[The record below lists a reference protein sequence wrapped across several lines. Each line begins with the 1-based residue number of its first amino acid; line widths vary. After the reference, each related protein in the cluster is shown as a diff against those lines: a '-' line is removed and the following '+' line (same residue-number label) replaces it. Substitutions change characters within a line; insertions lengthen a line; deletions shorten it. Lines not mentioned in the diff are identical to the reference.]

1 MDEEKLFLEN
11 KGLIYMAIKRM
22 HLFYDTED
30 EFQEYYDAGVD
41 GLLNGI
47 RTYDETKGFKLST
60 YLYTC
65 IYNGIARRVY
75 LNTMPKRK
83 NKYGRDLSL
92 NKLVDTADDE
102 SNEFGDFIPDPNVN
116 IEKEIDDE
124 IEKERLILAVNQL
137 KNEKDKLVIKMYYG
151 LDGYEELGTYEKV
164 GRQLGISREAVR
176 QKLVRALKNLKSI
189 YEKVNDKEILN
200 KNISGGFF
208 MSEIYQEKPKNNL
221 SSLNDILFEQLNKLT
236 TSTSERLDE
245 EIRKSCAVA
254 QLAQQITNNI
264 NTCIKAVKM
273 ANDNKF
279 DDKERKL
286 LGIND

>member
-47 RTYDETKGFKLST
+47 RTYDETKGFKIST

-151 LDGYEELGTYEKV
+151 LDGYEEFGTYEKV
-164 GRQLGISREAVR
+164 GRQLGITREAVR

-189 YEKVNDKEILN
+189 YEKVNEKEILN
-200 KNISGGFF
+200 KKVEVRVLMN
-208 MSEIYQEKPKNNL
+208 QEKKNSL
-221 SSLNDILFEQLNKLT
+221 SVLNDVLFEQLNKLT
-236 TSTSERLDE
+236 TSSKEQLDE
-245 EIRKSCAVA
+245 EIRKTYAVT
-254 QLAQQITNNI
+254 QIAQQITNNF
-264 NTCIKAVKM
+264 NTCIKAVKLSTDNSI
-273 ANDNKF
+273 NDKS
-279 DDKERKL
+279 KL
-286 LGIND
+286 KIMGINE